1 MAENGTVSRIVLILG
16 ILFLVIV
23 VAGVTS
29 FGVLWY
35 LSQPDGETGAEE
47 MEMGPTYELGDYTV
61 NLAGSNRY
69 QFLQTTVVIEV
80 SEEEVIEEL
89 EERSPQVQD
98 YMISVLRNTTDEEL
112 TQPGVPEVKNN
123 ITSALNEIAVSGE
136 IRNVWFTDFV
146 VQ

>member
-1 MAENGTVSRIVLILG
+1 MAENGAVSKIALILG
-16 ILFLVIV
+16 VIFLVIV
-23 VAGVTS
+23 VAGATS

-35 LSQPDGETGAEE
+35 LSQPDEETEE
-47 MEMGPTYELGDYTV
+47 MEMGPTYEMGEYTV
-61 NLAGSNRY
+61 NLTGASGY

-80 SEEEVIEEL
+80 SEEEVIEKL

-112 TQPGVPEVKNN
+112 EEPGVPGIKRN
-123 ITSALNEIAVSGE
+123 IIEALNEIAANGE
-136 IRNVWFTDFV
+136 VRNVWFTDFV